1 MLAKNAHLRPPDR
14 LNMARSVLSENR
26 AQLSLVSH
34 DARVLYAVGLLICDE
49 NGVISRWKLR
59 FSMRNPLVLARAR
72 ALVSEVF

>member
-34 DARVLYAVGLLICDE
+34 DARVLYAVGLLICYE
-49 NGVISRWKLR
+49 SGVISRWKLR
-59 FSMRNPLVLARAR
+59 FSMRNPRVLARAR

>member
-1 MLAKNAHLRPPDR
+1 MLAQKAHLRPPQR
-14 LNMARSVLSENR
+14 LAIARSVLSENR

-49 NGVISRWKLR
+49 NGVISRRKLR